1 MAKNKITSNFRLF
14 SLLFVLIATLA
25 SKALQLTYLWSAS
38 DITVPLA
45 LVYVF
50 RYSYMILGI
59 AATAGAVST
68 TVYAYSYFGKKTC
81 ITTSLI
87 SLACLFS
94 GKVTMFVYN
103 LLANELKAA
112 QLISGALSY
121 LVEVLFDV
129 LILLAAIILSG
140 IYARKRDLAKK
151 ESTVRAYS
159 PLNCTFLSAS
169 LYYVFLIIDLS
180 VMNVIPF
187 FVKYS
192 DPTASEI
199 KSIISDYMY
208 YALQIPVIIL
218 LSWMCFALLT
228 KATGKLK
235 AKQYYHKNEGTV

>member
-38 DITVPLA
+38 DITVPLF

-50 RYSYMILGI
+50 RYGYMLFSI
-59 AATAGAVST
+59 AAMASAVSA

-87 SLACLFS
+87 SLASLFS
-94 GKVTMFVYN
+94 GKAVMFIYN
-103 LLANELKAA
+103 LLANELNAA

-129 LILLAAIILSG
+129 LILVTAIILSG
-140 IYARKRDLAKK
+140 HFTKKRDLAKK
-151 ESTVRAYS
+151 EGTIKAHS
-159 PLNCTFLSAS
+159 PLKCAFFSSS

-180 VMNVIPF
+180 AMNVIPF
-187 FVKYS
+187 FIQYS
-192 DPTASEI
+192 DPTANEI
-199 KSIISDYMY
+199 KSIISDYLY
-208 YALQIPVIIL
+208 YIIQIPVIIL
-218 LSWMCFALLT
+218 LTWVCFIALT
-228 KATGKLK
+228 RVTGRLK
-235 AKQYYHKNEGTV
+235 AKQYYQSK